1 MFIFELFFSFDFF
14 FSGKTYCQACKKK
27 CSGEVLRVQDKYFHT
42 QCFKCKACGNS
53 LAQGGF
59 FSKDGAYYCTADYQR
74 NFGTKCAACQDY
86 VEGEV
91 KNIVEQLHF

>member
-1 MFIFELFFSFDFF
+1 MLLINSNYKWKFIISYFFLFL
-14 FSGKTYCQACKKK
+14 GKTLCQACKKK

-42 QCFKCKACGNS
+42 QCFKCKVCSNS

-74 NFGTKCAACQDY
+74 NFGTKCATCQDY

-91 KNIVEQLHF
+91 NI